1 MFGRLRRHP
10 HHVLVV
16 FACCVSLLAGCAP
29 IVLCTVE
36 TEIFP
41 DYSCGRVVR
50 MDARPNPGYPH
61 QRPRLADYFQLPP
74 AELYETYAVQPDK
87 ALLAGTFTSYDGI
100 PSDLVRVTPGTNALS
115 GNVFSFRVM
124 DMVLFVL
131 ADFDE
136 TLTDIVQSQEDGEA
150 ALTELLRLVVP
161 ELMAVLK
168 AKYGQRYDMSRL
180 EAWLHNDLPAKLR
193 RMYAGA
199 WAIHSA
205 KRSGVTSPGEDYE
218 IYMFLKAEAR
228 RDGLELADPGT
239 PDLERENV
247 RRLKEWGTRLAQ
259 QLCPPRPGTPGVSA
273 DMLAGTAMDE
283 LLASLQQAITARHG
297 SINAFI
303 AKMASLVPRAF
314 GTYLTGT
321 AMPFYMLPDTAYRY
335 RLRVPGTVIQT
346 NGVRELN
353 GDIVWNFID
362 RDLAF
367 TGQSMWARTIFVRE
381 PAVFGLGLRGF
392 PANLGDVDQV
402 FGICLSPQG
411 TPREALLEAL
421 RESVTIRN
429 TAPLERLAG
438 DTTAADSQ
446 AAQAMLRLFD
456 NHRQSMRRTPADA
469 SGFQPGPPPPAP
481 GPGQAGQSGQP
492 GNLTQPGQT
501 GSLAQPGQLGQP
513 GTMAQP
519 GQPAMT
525 PGSQPGQQMGQ
536 QIGQQPGQPGQA
548 QPGQLQP
555 AQPQSGQ
562 MQPGQMQPGQPN
574 PQGFG
579 QPNTQTLQSP
589 TGSPGTSGAQS
600 NGTGGQQ
607 PPLPR

>member
-1 MFGRLRRHP
+1 MFGRLRRHC
-10 HHVLVV
+10 HHILVV
-16 FACCVSLLAGCAP
+16 FACSVSLLAGCAP
-29 IVLCTVE
+29 FVLCTVE

-41 DYSCGRVVR
+41 DYSCGRLVR
-50 MDARPNPGYPH
+50 MDARPNPDYPH

-87 ALLAGTFTSYDGI
+87 ALLAGTFASYDLI
-100 PSDLVRVTPGTNALS
+100 PSDLVRVTPGTTALP

-161 ELMAVLK
+161 EVMAVLK

-193 RMYAGA
+193 RLYAGA

-218 IYMFLKAEAR
+218 IYMFLRAEAR

-247 RRLKEWGTRLAQ
+247 RRIKEWGTRLAQ
-259 QLCPPRPGTPGVSA
+259 QLCTPRPGTPGVSA
-273 DMLAGTAMDE
+273 DLLAGTAMDE

-297 SINAFI
+297 SINAFV
-303 AKMASLVPRAF
+303 AKMASLVPRSF
-314 GTYLTGT
+314 GTYLTGSV
-321 AMPFYMLPDTAYRY
+321 MPIYMLPETAYRY

-381 PAVFGLGLRGF
+381 PAVFALGLRGF
-392 PANLGDVDQV
+392 PASLGDVDQV
-402 FGICLSPQG
+402 FGLCLSPQG

-421 RESVTIRN
+421 RESVTMRN

-438 DTTAADSQ
+438 DSAAGDSQ
-446 AAQAMLRLFD
+446 AAQGMLRLFE
-456 NHRQSMRRTPADA
+456 NHRQSMRRAPNDA
-469 SGFQPGPPPPAP
+469 SGFPPNPPPAAAP
-481 GPGQAGQSGQP
+481 GPGQANGPSQP
-492 GNLTQPGQT
+492 GMTPQPQPG
-501 GSLAQPGQLGQP
+501 SP
-513 GTMAQP
+513 QP
-519 GQPAMT
+519 GQPQT
-525 PGSQPGQQMGQ
+525 GSASHGQ
-536 QIGQQPGQPGQA
+536 QQPGQMNRQTTGQPPIQQQPQQQPQQQQ
-548 QPGQLQP
+548 QPG
-555 AQPQSGQ
+555 AQI
-562 MQPGQMQPGQPN
+562 
-574 PQGFG
+574 
-579 QPNTQTLQSP
+579 
-589 TGSPGTSGAQS
+589 
-600 NGTGGQQ
+600 NGTGGQP